1 MIVIGKVITQD
12 TWKMLYVT
20 GKIIKKLMIMSEVV
34 CNRCNTPV
42 ETNNGVT
49 PGYFGWCPHH
59 DEDLY
64 KFECKVEVW
73 NDQD

>member
-1 MIVIGKVITQD
+1 MIK
-12 TWKMLYVT
+12 
-20 GKIIKKLMIMSEVV
+20 SEAV

-42 ETNNGVT
+42 EFQDVT
-49 PGYFGWCPHH
+49 PGYFAWCPHH

-64 KFECKVEVW
+64 KFECKIEVW

>member
-1 MIVIGKVITQD
+1 MIK
-12 TWKMLYVT
+12 
-20 GKIIKKLMIMSEVV
+20 SEVV

-49 PGYFGWCPHH
+49 PGYFGWCPYH
-59 DEDLY
+59 DEDLF
-64 KFECKVEVW
+64 KFECKIEVW